1 MIEIEDVRQKET
13 EKRAEEYL
21 NRIFY
26 GVEAYRRIFPH
37 KELTVFMSLN
47 ILACL
52 NTQCHNRW
60 EAPMYS
66 PDGIIT
72 VCGCKVKQL
81 IESDL
86 LYVGY
91 EI

>member
-1 MIEIEDVRQKET
+1 MIEDIEKKEI
-13 EKRAEEYL
+13 ENRAAEYIH
-21 NRIFY
+21 RIFY

-37 KELTVFMSLN
+37 KEPTVFMSLN

-52 NTQCHNRW
+52 NTLHRNRW
-60 EAPMYS
+60 EAPMYT
-66 PDGIIT
+66 PNGIIT